1 MSMTSLDRSL
11 AAWLDEVEPREAP
24 SELLSRT
31 FAVTRVTG
39 QRRPLI
45 ARFSVAVT
53 RARFFPAIE
62 VSPLIAVALLALLVL
77 LLLGAIVVGN
87 RLFTNHSGWRLLDR
101 PPAEGAYTWV
111 SDVSAGGD
119 RLVAVGNAA
128 VPASSACGR
137 DVSGRVWTSPDG
149 AQWTDQTS
157 ATFADVRLEKVVQ
170 AGDKSYVIGTTH
182 AACGGNGL
190 PSYATWSSTDGVTWT
205 ALADS
210 SALADSFVTSVVDV
224 GGIPLAIGIYQEAE
238 PPDGSGVL
246 ETRVWTA
253 TGSGW
258 TLLAT
263 LDQTVGGK
271 AVTSGGIV
279 LINATDFEGKS
290 MLFRSEDGGKT
301 WSRPAG
307 GVETGVDDVQGLAA
321 AGGRFVLAG
330 RPLTGDVGSDVV
342 MLVSEDGKS
351 WTQGEQRPAPIVDVW
366 SAGGHFVA
374 GMMEPVGGQDCA
386 EWTSAPIATA
396 YKSLEPGETAQSGP
410 ARPEPTGSFCV
421 RIREPGFTTAVS
433 EDGLTWRNGAR
444 LPERGDQLPEITVPI
459 PGSTYSLAGTE
470 EALVVVNPTFGE
482 MLWFSPFG
490 EFAESGE
497 TL

>member
-1 MSMTSLDRSL
+1 MSTSSLERSL

-31 FAVTRVTG
+31 LAVTRVTD
-39 QRRPLI
+39 QRRPAI
-45 ARFSVAVT
+45 ARLNVAVS

-87 RLFTNHSGWRLLDR
+87 RLFTNHTGWRLLDR

-111 SDVSAGGD
+111 SDVSAGGH
-119 RLVAVGNAA
+119 RLVAVGNTA
-128 VPASSACGR
+128 VPEASECGR

-157 ATFADVRLEKVVQ
+157 AAFADVRLEKVVH
-170 AGDKSYVIGTTH
+170 AGDKSYVIGTTQ
-182 AACGGNGL
+182 AACDSHGL
-190 PSYATWSSTDGVTWT
+190 PSYATWSSTDGVAWT

-210 SALADSFVTSVVDV
+210 SALAGSFVTSVVDV
-224 GGIPLAIGIYQEAE
+224 GGIPLAIGMYQEAE
-238 PPDGSGVL
+238 PPNGSSVL

-253 TGSGW
+253 TGTGW

-263 LDQTVGGK
+263 LDRAVGGK
-271 AVTSGGIV
+271 AVTSGDIILV
-279 LINATDFEGKS
+279 KATDFEGKS
-290 MLFRSEDGGKT
+290 MLLRSEDGGKT
-301 WSRPAG
+301 WSTPT
-307 GVETGVDDVQGLAA
+307 VGVDDIQAIAA
-321 AGGRFVLAG
+321 AGGRFLLAG
-330 RPLTGDVGSDVV
+330 SKPNGDLGSGVIT
-342 MLVSEDGKS
+342 LLSEDGKS
-351 WTQGEQRPAPIVDVW
+351 WTEGEQRPAPIVDIW
-366 SAGGHFVA
+366 SAGGHFIV
-374 GMMEPVGGQDCA
+374 GELEPPDGQDCA

-396 YKSLEPGETAQSGP
+396 YKSLEPGETVQSGP
-410 ARPEPTGSFCV
+410 AQPEPTGSFCI

-482 MLWFSPFG
+482 MLWFSPFS